1 MLLFFVR
8 TEDAKNTCLIL
19 PCLILLKKTKTRH
32 FPIALCWKFRPTP
45 LASDSPSSS
54 YRRRMVVVRFR
65 IEAIAVALA
74 RGGDNICQGCW
85 LIPHFNATLS
95 RLNLKVTFC
104 GGVKLWKRASPDI
117 FVLHL
122 GAKHH
127 LCHYITARN
136 GFTDEQHKI
145 LPAEM
150 CCLPPAP
157 FFFGK
162 VGLMVFPVKLTATL
176 MSQILR
182 PLLLRLET
190 L

>member
-1 MLLFFVR
+1 
-8 TEDAKNTCLIL
+8 
-19 PCLILLKKTKTRH
+19 
-32 FPIALCWKFRPTP
+32 
-45 LASDSPSSS
+45 
-54 YRRRMVVVRFR
+54 MVVVWFR

-127 LCHYITARN
+127 LCHYITAHN

-145 LPAEM
+145 LPAEI
-150 CCLPPAP
+150 CRFPLHLFFWYSRPNGISCKINRNFDVPNPPTFITPTQDTLTQVRSNKAHVMSNAKNSLC
-157 FFFGK
+157 FGST
-162 VGLMVFPVKLTATL
+162 VGAYLHFV
-176 MSQILR
+176 IYY
-182 PLLLRLET
+182 
-190 L
+190 